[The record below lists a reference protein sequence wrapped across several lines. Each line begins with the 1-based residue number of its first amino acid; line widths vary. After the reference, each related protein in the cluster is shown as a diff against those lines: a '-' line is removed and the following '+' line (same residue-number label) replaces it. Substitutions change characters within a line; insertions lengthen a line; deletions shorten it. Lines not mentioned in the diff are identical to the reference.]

1 MAAAGGGRRRRAPPR
16 LGDGR
21 EPGTGEPG
29 SGLRSSGC
37 GLRAACLRGCL
48 FSVRGWGGEWGVRVR
63 LLGFGGLLGWLGL
76 VFAQLASRLASQ
88 SDPARLG
95 STF

>member
-1 MAAAGGGRRRRAPPR
+1 MAAGDAGVGHLRAW
-16 LGDGR
+16 GTA
-21 EPGTGEPG
+21 GTGEPG
-29 SGLRSSGC
+29 SGVAAARLSGA
-37 GLRAACLRGCL
+37 L
-48 FSVRGWGGEWGVRVR
+48 VRGWGLEGGVRVQ

-95 STF
+95 SAF

>member
-29 SGLRSSGC
+29 SGVAAARLSGA
-37 GLRAACLRGCL
+37 L
-48 FSVRGWGGEWGVRVR
+48 VRGWGLEGGVRVQ

-95 STF
+95 SAF